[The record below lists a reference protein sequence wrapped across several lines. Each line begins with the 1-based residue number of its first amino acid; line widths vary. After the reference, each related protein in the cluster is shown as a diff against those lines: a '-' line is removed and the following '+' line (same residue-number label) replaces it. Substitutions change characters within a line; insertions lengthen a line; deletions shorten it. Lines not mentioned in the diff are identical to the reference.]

1 MHSITPRDTGFRA
14 YHGAARGTIDKVD
27 DGHLMQ
33 TADAGFMRSDGR
45 TGIERWQD
53 YGITS
58 VPLPR
63 DSSSGGAKKTGSE
76 GDLGPATKGKSAE
89 VLMVFPGG
97 SRSHPV
103 AARVDD
109 RRHRLQQL
117 KPGEVALYDDQTQQV
132 HLARAGIYVSVPD
145 GKTFQVRVQK
155 AGDKVRPAGR
165 TSSGTTA
172 AGTSGATAG
181 GPGQYGQTAWL
192 PKTPYADHTIDKMAR
207 MVRHPKEVVHQLVKD
222 TNIAEVLHFSQLT
235 KAGGLLHSV
244 AEGGHLLKMLPTG
257 GISLESVMKVA
268 HKAPDILHDGP
279 TRMLATLAVTQGIT
293 AQAFNVSSS
302 RTLKQ
307 DIAPARFGLAAL
319 LRLKVVE
326 YSLKAD
332 PAKRRVQGFIA
343 QQVRRVFPQAVG
355 LHAGARRRTLAI
367 DNTQMIALLV
377 RSVQEQQAEI
387 AALRRDIAA
396 LRRRS

>member
-1 MHSITPRDTGFRA
+1 MHNVTPRDTGFRA

-27 DGHLMQ
+27 DSHLMQ
-33 TADAGFMRSDGR
+33 TADAGFMRSDAR

-63 DSSSGGAKKTGSE
+63 DSGSGTAKKTGGE
-76 GDLGPATKGKSAE
+76 GDLGPANKGKAAE

-97 SRSHPV
+97 NRSHPI

-155 AGDKVRPAGR
+155 AGDKVKPAGGS
-165 TSSGTTA
+165 TGAGSG
-172 AGTSGATAG
+172 GATSAG

-192 PKTPYADHTIDKMAR
+192 PKAPYADHTIDKNAR
-207 MVRHPKEVVHQLVKD
+207 TVRHPKTVQHQVVQEND
-222 TNIAEVLHFSQLT
+222 IAKVLHLTQLT
-235 KAGGLLHSV
+235 KANGLLHSIG
-244 AEGGHLLKMLPTG
+244 EGNHLLKMLPTG

-279 TRMLATLAVTQGIT
+279 TRLLKTLSVLEGVTAAGFT
-293 AQAFNVSSS
+293 VSSS
-302 RTLKQ
+302 RAIKEN
-307 DIAPARFGLAAL
+307 IGPPRFGLAAL

-326 YSLKAD
+326 YNLRAD
-332 PAKRRVQGFIA
+332 AAKRPTLGLIA
-343 QQVRRVFPQAVG
+343 QQVRRHFPLAVT
-355 LHAGARRRTLAI
+355 LVKGALRRRLTI
-367 DNTQMIALLV
+367 DQGQMIALLV

-387 AALRRDIAA
+387 AALQRDLVK
-396 LRRRS
+396 LRKLANR